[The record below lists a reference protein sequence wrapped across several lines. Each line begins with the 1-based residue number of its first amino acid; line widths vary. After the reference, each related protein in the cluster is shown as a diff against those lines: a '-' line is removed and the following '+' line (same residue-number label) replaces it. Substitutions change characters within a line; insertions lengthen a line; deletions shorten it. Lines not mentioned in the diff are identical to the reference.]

1 LENEI
6 MSWLDSSVNIP
17 SRKPSLKR
25 IDCRVVVEE
34 EGCKDR
40 CVWKGDSSK
49 CLLHVPSTIDL
60 GTGQVNAI
68 KLLIKKLI
76 EELIRFPMKR
86 NDLLQQGVSQ
96 YVKITEA
103 IRYEDQY
110 IVPENLPAWSE
121 LLRMEWTK
129 KKESKYIEEY
139 LAIEEKVEPPVPDA
153 EVLVDADVPV
163 IEEVNNTPV
172 PLTEM
177 PILRAYFGDKY
188 YFIPS
193 KNTVSI
199 LEDLGLN
206 IDELVALGQGLE
218 EHVSDNVIAEFIA
231 KSLKLSFFQLVYL
244 PEDPVPKHIIVKLLV
259 SQNNIA
265 PFLVVV
271 KMEDGRSGI
280 ISAVSTFEPIQ
291 YNTFPSSLKPI
302 LAKIKFIKLN

>member
-1 LENEI
+1 
-6 MSWLDSSVNIP
+6 
-17 SRKPSLKR
+17 
-25 IDCRVVVEE
+25 
-34 EGCKDR
+34 
-40 CVWKGDSSK
+40 
-49 CLLHVPSTIDL
+49 VPSTIDL

-129 KKESKYIEEY
+129 KKETKYIEEY
-139 LAIEEKVEPPVPDA
+139 LAIEEKVDVP
-153 EVLVDADVPV
+153 ADVVSDVPMALQ
-163 IEEVNNTPV
+163 EFNNTPV

-177 PILRAYFGDKY
+177 PTLRAYFGDKY

-193 KNTVSI
+193 KNTITI
-199 LEDLGLN
+199 LEDLGIN
-206 IDELVALGQGLE
+206 IDELVALGQNVE
-218 EHVSDNVIAEFIA
+218 EHISDNVIAEFIA

-280 ISAVSTFEPIQ
+280 ISAASTFEPIQ

>member
-1 LENEI
+1 

-68 KLLIKKLI
+68 NLLIKKLI

-139 LAIEEKVEPPVPDA
+139 LAIEEKVDAPVVIDA
-153 EVLVDADVPV
+153 PVVP
-163 IEEVNNTPV
+163 EVNNTPV
-172 PLTEM
+172 ALTEM
-177 PILRAYFGDKY
+177 PTLRAYFGDKY

-193 KNTVSI
+193 KNIVNTIGEMGV
-199 LEDLGLN
+199 N
-206 IDELVALGQGLE
+206 IDELVALGQNVE

-259 SQNNIA
+259 SQNTIA
-265 PFLVVV
+265 PFLTMV

-280 ISAVSTFEPIQ
+280 ISAASTFEPIQ

>member
-1 LENEI
+1 
-6 MSWLDSSVNIP
+6 
-17 SRKPSLKR
+17 
-25 IDCRVVVEE
+25 
-34 EGCKDR
+34 
-40 CVWKGDSSK
+40 
-49 CLLHVPSTIDL
+49 VPSTIDL
-60 GTGQVNAI
+60 GTGQVNAVN
-68 KLLIKKLI
+68 LLIKKLI

-96 YVKITEA
+96 YVKITDA

-139 LAIEEKVEPPVPDA
+139 LAIEEKVEPPVP
-153 EVLVDADVPV
+153 EEQLPVPDADVPAP
-163 IEEVNNTPV
+163 EVNNTPV
-172 PLTEM
+172 PLTEL
-177 PILRAYFGDKY
+177 PTLRSYFGDKFY
-188 YFIPS
+188 YIPS
-193 KNTVSI
+193 KNTITI
-199 LEDLGLN
+199 LEDLGIN
-206 IDELVALGQGLE
+206 IDELVALGQNVE
-218 EHVSDNVIAEFIA
+218 EHISDNLIAEFIA

-259 SQNNIA
+259 NQNTIA

-280 ISAVSTFEPIQ
+280 ISAASTFEPIQ

-302 LAKIKFIKLN
+302 LAKVKFIKLN